1 MSNMNR
7 STVLTS
13 HYLLFCIGLSL
24 LPMIPQ
30 YTYSSL
36 FNVAA
41 VGDWGCNDNS
51 KNTLKNISNKKPELI
66 LALGDLSY
74 QRTAECWI
82 EIISSVDNITSI
94 VRGDHDNDFRTS
106 QYMEHFNMSSEF
118 YSFNHFNIHF
128 MIMSTELPYELGS
141 KQYEFVK
148 SDLENALTN
157 SSIKWII
164 IAYHQPAYISP
175 NDCQG
180 CSPRVTL
187 REVYHP
193 LFDRYN
199 VDLVLQAHSH
209 NYERSYPILYNNDDS
224 ENPIIVNSS
233 KNNYNYDI
241 NKFHGSIFAT
251 VGTGGAE
258 LHNFELRAPYI
269 ATQHRGFGFL
279 NLELTN
285 NGTRLN
291 STFYDNN
298 GTISDHFI
306 IDKLV
311 SKEGQN

>member
-1 MSNMNR
+1 
-7 STVLTS
+7 
-13 HYLLFCIGLSL
+13 
-24 LPMIPQ
+24 MIPQ

-51 KNTLKNISNKKPELI
+51 KNTLKNISSKKPELI

-74 QRTAECWI
+74 QRTAECWL

-148 SDLENALTN
+148 SDLENTITN
-157 SSIKWII
+157 SSINWII

-209 NYERSYPILYNNDDS
+209 NYERSYPMLYNNKDS

-241 NKFHGSIFAT
+241 NNFHGTIFAT

-258 LHNFELRAPYI
+258 LHNFELKAPYI
-269 ATQHRGFGFL
+269 VTQHRGFGFL

-298 GTISDHFI
+298 GTVSDHFI

-311 SKEGQN
+311 STQAN

>member
-1 MSNMNR
+1 M
-7 STVLTS
+7 TS
-13 HYLLFCIGLSL
+13 YYLLFCIGLSL
-24 LPMIPQ
+24 LLMIPQ

-51 KNTLKNISNKKPELI
+51 KNTLKNISSKKPELI

-74 QRTAECWI
+74 QRTAECWL

-148 SDLENALTN
+148 SDLENTITK

-209 NYERSYPILYNNDDS
+209 NYERSYPILYNNKDS

-241 NKFHGSIFAT
+241 NNFHGTIFAT

-258 LHNFELRAPYI
+258 LHNFELKAPYI
-269 ATQHRGFGFL
+269 VTQHRGFGFL

-298 GTISDHFI
+298 GTVSDHFI

-311 SKEGQN
+311 STQAN

>member
-1 MSNMNR
+1 
-7 STVLTS
+7 
-13 HYLLFCIGLSL
+13 
-24 LPMIPQ
+24 MIFV
-30 YTYSSL
+30 S
-36 FNVAA
+36 
-41 VGDWGCNDNS
+41 
-51 KNTLKNISNKKPELI
+51 E
-66 LALGDLSY
+66 
-74 QRTAECWI
+74 
-82 EIISSVDNITSI
+82 
-94 VRGDHDNDFRTS
+94 
-106 QYMEHFNMSSEF
+106 YMEHFNMSSEF
-118 YSFNHFNIHF
+118 YSFNQFNVHFL
-128 MIMSTELPYELGS
+128 IMSTELPYELGS
-141 KQYEFVK
+141 NQYEFVK
-148 SDLENALTN
+148 SDLENSLTN

-209 NYERSYPILYNNDDS
+209 NYERSYPILYNNKDS
-224 ENPIIVNSS
+224 ENPIIVNSN
-233 KNNYNYDI
+233 KNNYHYVSD
-241 NKFHGSIFAT
+241 KFHGTIFAT

-258 LHNFELRAPYI
+258 LHNFEQKVPYI
-269 ATQHRGFGFL
+269 VTQHRGFGFL

-298 GTISDHFI
+298 GIVPDHFI

-311 SKEGQN
+311 STQAY

>member
-1 MSNMNR
+1 
-7 STVLTS
+7 
-13 HYLLFCIGLSL
+13 
-24 LPMIPQ
+24 
-30 YTYSSL
+30 
-36 FNVAA
+36 
-41 VGDWGCNDNS
+41 
-51 KNTLKNISNKKPELI
+51 
-66 LALGDLSY
+66 
-74 QRTAECWI
+74 
-82 EIISSVDNITSI
+82 
-94 VRGDHDNDFRTS
+94 
-106 QYMEHFNMSSEF
+106 
-118 YSFNHFNIHF
+118 

-148 SDLENALTN
+148 SDLDNTLTN

-209 NYERSYPILYNNDDS
+209 NYERSYPMLYNNKDS
-224 ENPIIVNSS
+224 ENPIIVNSN

-241 NKFHGSIFAT
+241 NKFHGTIFAT

-258 LHNFELRAPYI
+258 LHNFELKAPYI
-269 ATQHRGFGFL
+269 VTQHRGFGFL

-291 STFYDNN
+291 STFHDNN
-298 GTISDHFI
+298 GTVSDHFI

-311 SKEGQN
+311 STQVS

>member
-1 MSNMNR
+1 MSSTNR
-7 STVLTS
+7 STILTS

-36 FNVAA
+36 SNVAA

-106 QYMEHFNMSSEF
+106 QYMKHFNMSSEF
-118 YSFNHFNIHF
+118 YSFNHFNMHF

-148 SDLENALTN
+148 SNLENALTN
-157 SSIKWII
+157 SSINWII

-209 NYERSYPILYNNDDS
+209 NYERSYPIIYNNDDS

-311 SKEGQN
+311 SKKHG

>member
-1 MSNMNR
+1 
-7 STVLTS
+7 
-13 HYLLFCIGLSL
+13 
-24 LPMIPQ
+24 MIPQ

-51 KNTLKNISNKKPELI
+51 KNTLKNILNKKPELI

-157 SSIKWII
+157 SSINWII
-164 IAYHQPAYISP
+164 IAYHQPAYISS

-193 LFDRYN
+193 LFDSYN

-311 SKEGQN
+311 SKKHG

>member
-1 MSNMNR
+1 MNR
-7 STVLTS
+7 STILTS
-13 HYLLFCIGLSL
+13 RYLLFCIGLSL

-51 KNTLKNISNKKPELI
+51 KNTLKNILNKKPELI

-157 SSIKWII
+157 SSINWII

-209 NYERSYPILYNNDDS
+209 NYERSYPILYNNVDS

-241 NKFHGSIFAT
+241 NNFHGSIFAT

-311 SKEGQN
+311 SKKHG

>member
-1 MSNMNR
+1 
-7 STVLTS
+7 
-13 HYLLFCIGLSL
+13 
-24 LPMIPQ
+24 MIPQ

-51 KNTLKNISNKKPELI
+51 KNTLKNILNKKPEII

-157 SSIKWII
+157 SSINWII
-164 IAYHQPAYISP
+164 IAYHQPAYISS

-180 CSPRVTL
+180 CSPRITL

-193 LFDRYN
+193 LFDSYN

-311 SKEGQN
+311 SKKHG

>member
-1 MSNMNR
+1 
-7 STVLTS
+7 
-13 HYLLFCIGLSL
+13 
-24 LPMIPQ
+24 MIPQ

-51 KNTLKNISNKKPELI
+51 KNTLKNILNKKPEII

-157 SSIKWII
+157 SSINWII
-164 IAYHQPAYISP
+164 IAYHQPAYISS

-193 LFDRYN
+193 LFDSYN

-269 ATQHRGFGFL
+269 ASQHRGFGFL

-311 SKEGQN
+311 SKKHG

>member
-1 MSNMNR
+1 
-7 STVLTS
+7 
-13 HYLLFCIGLSL
+13 
-24 LPMIPQ
+24 MIPQ
-30 YTYSSL
+30 CTYSSL
-36 FNVAA
+36 FNVAT

-51 KNTLKNISNKKPELI
+51 KNTLKNISSKKPELI

-74 QRTAECWI
+74 QRTAECWL

-118 YSFNHFNIHF
+118 YSFNQLNIHF
-128 MIMSTELPYELGS
+128 LIMSTELPYELGS
-141 KQYEFVK
+141 NQYEFVK
-148 SDLENALTN
+148 SDLENTSTN

-209 NYERSYPILYNNDDS
+209 NYERSYPILYNNKDS
-224 ENPIIVNSS
+224 EN
-233 KNNYNYDI
+233 
-241 NKFHGSIFAT
+241 
-251 VGTGGAE
+251 
-258 LHNFELRAPYI
+258 
-269 ATQHRGFGFL
+269 
-279 NLELTN
+279 
-285 NGTRLN
+285 
-291 STFYDNN
+291 
-298 GTISDHFI
+298 
-306 IDKLV
+306 
-311 SKEGQN
+311 

>member
-1 MSNMNR
+1 
-7 STVLTS
+7 
-13 HYLLFCIGLSL
+13 
-24 LPMIPQ
+24 MIPQ

-51 KNTLKNISNKKPELI
+51 KNTLKNISSKKPELI
-66 LALGDLSY
+66 IALGDLSY
-74 QRTAECWI
+74 QRTAECWL

-94 VRGDHDNDFRTS
+94 VRGDHDNDFRTN
-106 QYMEHFNMSSEF
+106 QYMKHFNMSSEF
-118 YSFNHFNIHF
+118 YSFDHFNIHF
-128 MIMSTELPYELGS
+128 VIMSTELPYELGS

-148 SDLENALTN
+148 SDLENTLTN
-157 SSIKWII
+157 SSINWII

-187 REVYHP
+187 REVYHS
-193 LFDRYN
+193 LFDGYN

-209 NYERSYPILYNNDDS
+209 NYERSYPILYNNKDS
-224 ENPIIVNSS
+224 ENPIIVNP
-233 KNNYNYDI
+233 NNNYYNYDI
-241 NKFHGSIFAT
+241 NKFHGTIFAT
-251 VGTGGAE
+251 IGTGGAE
-258 LHNFELRAPYI
+258 LHNFEQKVPYI
-269 ATQHRGFGFL
+269 VTQHRGFGFL

-298 GTISDHFI
+298 GTVSDHFI

-311 SKEGQN
+311 STQAN

>member
-1 MSNMNR
+1 MI
-7 STVLTS
+7 LTS

-36 FNVAA
+36 YNVAA

-51 KNTLKNISNKKPELI
+51 NNTLKNISSKKPELI

-74 QRTAECWI
+74 QRTAECWL

-106 QYMEHFNMSSEF
+106 QYMKHFNMSSEF

-128 MIMSTELPYELGS
+128 VIMSTELPYELGS

-148 SDLENALTN
+148 SDLENTLTN
-157 SSIKWII
+157 SSINWII

-187 REVYHP
+187 REVYHS
-193 LFDRYN
+193 LFDGYN

-209 NYERSYPILYNNDDS
+209 NYERSYPILYNNKDS
-224 ENPIIVNSS
+224 ENPIIVNSN
-233 KNNYNYDI
+233 KNIYNYDI
-241 NKFHGSIFAT
+241 DKFHGTIFAT

-258 LHNFELRAPYI
+258 LHNFEQKVPYI
-269 ATQHRGFGFL
+269 VTQHRGFGFL

-298 GTISDHFI
+298 GTVSDHFI

-311 SKEGQN
+311 STQAN

>member
-1 MSNMNR
+1 M
-7 STVLTS
+7 TS

-51 KNTLKNISNKKPELI
+51 KNTLKNISSKKPELI
-66 LALGDLSY
+66 IALGDLSY
-74 QRTAECWI
+74 QRTAECWL

-94 VRGDHDNDFRTS
+94 VRGDHDNDFRTN
-106 QYMEHFNMSSEF
+106 QYMKHFNMSSEF

-128 MIMSTELPYELGS
+128 VIMSTELPYELGS

-148 SDLENALTN
+148 SDLENTLTN
-157 SSIKWII
+157 SSVNWII

-187 REVYHP
+187 REVYHS
-193 LFDRYN
+193 LFDGYN

-209 NYERSYPILYNNDDS
+209 NYERSYPILYNNKDS
-224 ENPIIVNSS
+224 ENPIIVNP
-233 KNNYNYDI
+233 NNNYYNYDI
-241 NKFHGSIFAT
+241 NKFHGTIFAT
-251 VGTGGAE
+251 IGTGGAE
-258 LHNFELRAPYI
+258 LHNFEQKVPYI
-269 ATQHRGFGFL
+269 VTQHRGFGFL

-298 GTISDHFI
+298 GTVSDHFI

-311 SKEGQN
+311 STQAN

>member
-1 MSNMNR
+1 
-7 STVLTS
+7 
-13 HYLLFCIGLSL
+13 
-24 LPMIPQ
+24 MIPQ

-51 KNTLKNISNKKPELI
+51 KNTLKNILNKKPEII

-157 SSIKWII
+157 SSINWII
-164 IAYHQPAYISP
+164 IAYHQPAYISS

-193 LFDRYN
+193 LFDSYN

-311 SKEGQN
+311 SKKHG

>member
-1 MSNMNR
+1 
-7 STVLTS
+7 
-13 HYLLFCIGLSL
+13 
-24 LPMIPQ
+24 MIPQ

-106 QYMEHFNMSSEF
+106 QYMKHFNMSSEF
-118 YSFNHFNIHF
+118 YSFNHFNMHF

-157 SSIKWII
+157 SSINWII

-311 SKEGQN
+311 SKKHG

>member
-1 MSNMNR
+1 MNR
-7 STVLTS
+7 STILTS
-13 HYLLFCIGLSL
+13 RYLLFCIGLSL

-157 SSIKWII
+157 SSINWII

-209 NYERSYPILYNNDDS
+209 NYERSYPILYNNVDS

-233 KNNYNYDI
+233 KDNYNYDI

-311 SKEGQN
+311 SKKHG